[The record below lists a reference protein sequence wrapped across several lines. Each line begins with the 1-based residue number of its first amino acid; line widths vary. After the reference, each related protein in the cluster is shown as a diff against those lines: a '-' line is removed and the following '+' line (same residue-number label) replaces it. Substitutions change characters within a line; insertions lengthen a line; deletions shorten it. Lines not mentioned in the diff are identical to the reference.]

1 MPPGAILH
9 FHLSS
14 LKRRQGGCSGSS
26 SLKVKLVK
34 TVGQVDPV
42 MPVSIW
48 SKSFEPRI
56 WYDGERDTTYFLCMF
71 IGSVSNGKK

>member
-14 LKRRQGGCSGSS
+14 LKRRQDGCSGSS
-26 SLKVKLVK
+26 TLKVKLVK

-42 MPVSIW
+42 IPVSIW
-48 SKSFEPRI
+48 SKSFESRI
-56 WYDGERDTTYFLCMF
+56 RL
-71 IGSVSNGKK
+71 I

>member
-14 LKRRQGGCSGSS
+14 LKRRPDGCSGSS
-26 SLKVKLVK
+26 ILKVKLVK

-42 MPVSIW
+42 IPASIW
-48 SKSFEPRI
+48 SKSFESRI
-56 WYDGERDTTYFLCMF
+56 RLM
-71 IGSVSNGKK
+71 